1 MQMAQKGKTGRTFA
15 FGQELWY
22 TRKKKRGRICMEI
35 RKGTLKDLEAIAA
48 VEAACFPAAEAATA
62 EEFAGRLQQYGDHFW
77 LLWEGER
84 LLAFVDGFCTDW
96 PDLTDEMYA
105 DASLHRENGAWQ
117 MIFGVN
123 TIPACRRQG
132 YAGHAAAAGHCR
144 RPGPGPEGAGTD
156 LQGGSGALL
165 CKVRLCERGGFRLHP
180 RGRGVVPDAAEVL
193 KKPSPSWGKAALCNA
208 K

>member
-1 MQMAQKGKTGRTFA
+1 MQMAQKGKTGRTYA

-22 TRKKKRGRICMEI
+22 TRKKKRGRICMEL

-84 LLAFVDGFCTDW
+84 LLAFVDGLCTDW

-132 YAGHAAAAGHCR
+132 YAGQLLQQAIADARAQGRKGLVLTCKEALVHYYAKFGFVN
-144 RPGPGPEGAGTD
+144 EGVS
-156 LQGGSGALL
+156 GSTHG
-165 CKVRLCERGGFRLHP
+165 
-180 RGRGVVPDAAEVL
+180 GVVWYQMRL
-193 KKPSPSWGKAALCNA
+193 KF
-208 K
+208 

>member
-62 EEFAGRLQQYGDHFW
+62 EEFAGRLQQYGNHFW

-123 TIPACRRQG
+123 TIPTCRKKG
-132 YAGHAAAAGHCR
+132 YAGMLLQCAISDARAQGRKGLVLTCKEALVHYYAKFGFVS
-144 RPGPGPEGAGTD
+144 EGIS
-156 LQGGSGALL
+156 GSTHG
-165 CKVRLCERGGFRLHP
+165 
-180 RGRGVVPDAAEVL
+180 GVVWYQMRL
-193 KKPSPSWGKAALCNA
+193 KF
-208 K
+208 

>member
-35 RKGTLKDLEAIAA
+35 SKGTLKDLEAIAA

-132 YAGHAAAAGHCR
+132 YAGQLLQQAIADARAQGRKGLVLTCKEALVHYYAKFGFVN
-144 RPGPGPEGAGTD
+144 EGVS
-156 LQGGSGALL
+156 GSTHG
-165 CKVRLCERGGFRLHP
+165 
-180 RGRGVVPDAAEVL
+180 GVVWYQMRL
-193 KKPSPSWGKAALCNA
+193 KF
-208 K
+208 

>member
-132 YAGHAAAAGHCR
+132 YAGQLLQQAIADARAQGRKGLVLTCKEALVNYYAKF
-144 RPGPGPEGAGTD
+144 GFVSEGIS
-156 LQGGSGALL
+156 GSTHG
-165 CKVRLCERGGFRLHP
+165 
-180 RGRGVVPDAAEVL
+180 GVVWYQMRL
-193 KKPSPSWGKAALCNA
+193 KF
-208 K
+208 

>member
-22 TRKKKRGRICMEI
+22 TRKKKKGRICMEI

-62 EEFAGRLQQYGDHFW
+62 EEFAGRLQQYGNHFW

-132 YAGHAAAAGHCR
+132 YAGQLLQQAIADARAQGRKGLVLTCKEALVHYYAKFGFAN
-144 RPGPGPEGAGTD
+144 EGVS
-156 LQGGSGALL
+156 GSTHG
-165 CKVRLCERGGFRLHP
+165 
-180 RGRGVVPDAAEVL
+180 GVVWYQMRL
-193 KKPSPSWGKAALCNA
+193 KF
-208 K
+208 